1 MAYIY
6 AIHLSSDIILCR
18 LKTIETFS
26 YFSIIIIISIIIISI
41 IIISI
46 IIIIIIISII
56 IIIIIIIIVMIDI
69 IIYLFNITF
78 LSTINR
84 SLWITISDPT
94 RSFLTSGCA

>member
-1 MAYIY
+1 MAYIS
-6 AIHLSSDIILCR
+6 AIDLSSDIILCR

-26 YFSIIIIISIIIISI
+26 YFS
-41 IIISI
+41 
-46 IIIIIIISII
+46 IIIISII

>member
-1 MAYIY
+1 MTYIS

-26 YFSIIIIISIIIISI
+26 YFSIIIIS
-41 IIISI
+41 SI
-46 IIIIIIISII
+46 IIIIV
-56 IIIIIIIIVMIDI
+56 IIIIVMIDI

>member
-1 MAYIY
+1 MAYIS
-6 AIHLSSDIILCR
+6 AIDLSSDIILCR

-26 YFSIIIIISIIIISI
+26 YFS
-41 IIISI
+41 
-46 IIIIIIISII
+46 IIIIIISII

-84 SLWITISDPT
+84 SLWITISNPT
-94 RSFLTSGCA
+94 RGFLTSGCA

>member
-41 IIISI
+41 IIIS
-46 IIIIIIISII
+46 IIIIIISII

>member
-1 MAYIY
+1 MAYIS
-6 AIHLSSDIILCR
+6 AIDLSSDIILCR

-26 YFSIIIIISIIIISI
+26 YFS
-41 IIISI
+41 
-46 IIIIIIISII
+46 IIIISII

-84 SLWITISDPT
+84 SL
-94 RSFLTSGCA
+94 

>member
-1 MAYIY
+1 MAYIS

-26 YFSIIIIISIIIISI
+26 YFS
-41 IIISI
+41 
-46 IIIIIIISII
+46 IIIISII

-84 SLWITISDPT
+84 SL
-94 RSFLTSGCA
+94 

>member
-1 MAYIY
+1 MAYIS
-6 AIHLSSDIILCR
+6 AIDLSSDIILCR

-26 YFSIIIIISIIIISI
+26 YFSIIIIS
-41 IIISI
+41 
-46 IIIIIIISII
+46 
-56 IIIIIIIIVMIDI
+56 IIIIIIVMIDI

>member
-1 MAYIY
+1 MTYIS

-26 YFSIIIIISIIIISI
+26 YFSIIIIS
-41 IIISI
+41 SI
-46 IIIIIIISII
+46 IIIIV
-56 IIIIIIIIVMIDI
+56 IIIIVMIDI

-78 LSTINR
+78 LSTLNR

>member
-1 MAYIY
+1 MAYIS

-26 YFSIIIIISIIIISI
+26 YFS
-41 IIISI
+41 
-46 IIIIIIISII
+46 IIIISII

-94 RSFLTSGCA
+94 LSFLTSGCA

>member
-1 MAYIY
+1 MAYIS

-26 YFSIIIIISIIIISI
+26 YFS
-41 IIISI
+41 
-46 IIIIIIISII
+46 IIIISII

>member
-1 MAYIY
+1 MAYIS

-26 YFSIIIIISIIIISI
+26 YFSIIIISI
-41 IIISI
+41 
-46 IIIIIIISII
+46 II

-84 SLWITISDPT
+84 SL
-94 RSFLTSGCA
+94 

>member
-1 MAYIY
+1 MTYIS

-26 YFSIIIIISIIIISI
+26 YFSIIIS
-41 IIISI
+41 SI
-46 IIIIIIISII
+46 IIIIIVII
-56 IIIIIIIIVMIDI
+56 IIIMIDI

>member
-1 MAYIY
+1 MAYIS
-6 AIHLSSDIILCR
+6 AIDLSSDIILCR

-26 YFSIIIIISIIIISI
+26 YFSIIIIS
-41 IIISI
+41 
-46 IIIIIIISII
+46 I

-84 SLWITISDPT
+84 SLWITISDPM

>member
-1 MAYIY
+1 MAYIS
-6 AIHLSSDIILCR
+6 AIDLSSDIILCR

-26 YFSIIIIISIIIISI
+26 YFS
-41 IIISI
+41 
-46 IIIIIIISII
+46 IIIISII

-94 RSFLTSGCA
+94 RSLLTSGCA

>member
-1 MAYIY
+1 MAYIS

-26 YFSIIIIISIIIISI
+26 YFSIIIIS
-41 IIISI
+41 
-46 IIIIIIISII
+46 SII